1 VVRTQYANWN
11 DFFSGLCAPCYILNY
26 LSQALLD
33 ILDRQQSSV
42 LVVNFNRVSPIV
54 DHDKNFSGVGHMWWG
69 LGAQRIAVGLGNAI
83 GIKYLCDGL
92 LKP

>member
-1 VVRTQYANWN
+1 MVRTQYANW
-11 DFFSGLCAPCYILNY
+11 DGFFSGLCALCYILNY

-33 ILDRQQSSV
+33 ILDRQQSSI

-54 DHDKNFSGVGHMWWG
+54 DHDKNFSGVGHMGRG
-69 LGAQRIAVGLGNAI
+69 LGAQRIAVGLGDAV
-83 GIKYLCDGL
+83 GIKYLCDCL